1 MPLREGRM
9 STHFNICGLFLSYLF
24 SYPSHQ
30 QREFSWTWVL
40 LVIFVYSINS
50 LPHNLWNQGQ
60 SYQQAKI
67 LSTLLPSKLWD
78 KLQEQ
83 DQKDRA
89 LKRAHGQFEFVC
101 IECSCLWKWMN
112 WNLRENWKT
121 DGVRQQIG

>member
-1 MPLREGRM
+1 MKSR
-9 STHFNICGLFLSYLF
+9 TVLSAGKNTF
-24 SYPSHQ
+24 YPPT
-30 QREFSWTWVL
+30 FKL
-40 LVIFVYSINS
+40 L
-50 LPHNLWNQGQ
+50 
-60 SYQQAKI
+60 
-67 LSTLLPSKLWD
+67 D

-101 IECSCLWKWMN
+101 IKCSCLWKWMN